1 MPLVVIGALASGC
14 EDPDTTSYDPVG
26 AAAAAANLDIVPHD
40 QIASCVEWTKF
51 GASVGDTAA
60 LERWDHAGRS
70 DAAVAEVCLEI
81 WRADPTDVAA
91 MHSEWLAAQALIA
104 ASPEAVSSQP

>member
-1 MPLVVIGALASGC
+1 MHRVVLLLLVVAGALSSGC

-26 AAAAAANLDIVPHD
+26 AAASIADVDLVPHD

-51 GASVGDTAA
+51 AAFVGDAAA
-60 LERWDHAGRS
+60 LDRWDSAGQS

-81 WRADPTDVAA
+81 WRVDPSELAA
-91 MHSEWLAAQALIA
+91 IHSDWLAAHALMS
-104 ASPEAVSSQP
+104 ASS